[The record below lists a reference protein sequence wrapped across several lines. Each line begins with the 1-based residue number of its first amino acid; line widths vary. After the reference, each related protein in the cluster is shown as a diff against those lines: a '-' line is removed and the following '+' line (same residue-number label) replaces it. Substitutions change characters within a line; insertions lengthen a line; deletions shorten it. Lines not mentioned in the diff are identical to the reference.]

1 MAAYEQS
8 RSICNKLFEAGEAGL
23 SVKDLFVAEA
33 ASVSSASASD
43 QDGIFSLDIILTES
57 LRLAT
62 SDGRVVFGKDLR
74 YRLAGDIRSAIK
86 ASRQQGVLCTNI
98 DSTIC
103 AICNGG
109 IHTPQ
114 LGLPDIAACCGKR
127 ACASCIQAGACFYK
141 SAETGKTFCTTCRE
155 DASDKERLRKLKK
168 NCKKKYPWALC
179 VFGSGRFQD
188 GEFVTG
194 SAYESVRVLRKAAA
208 HHHPRALI
216 VLAQHLLEGMG
227 CSVDVAEALSCFRR
241 CAVVDPSYE
250 ATAQELLFSH
260 AADSMRNGDTQIAVD
275 ICSQLAAAG
284 NVNAQYFVSA
294 YGMLL
299 DHGGNDRGFMY
310 NWQVMASM
318 NNSDVAKLGPAE
330 VALHLGKAPQARL
343 FLRRYRLLDGSNI
356 IESTMGTVDASTCV
370 ELLRRTLRDL
380 RRNCGYCG
388 ISLDR
393 KTRKLCKGCR
403 TVAFCSRDYQKMDW
417 NGKNGH
423 RDDCKDTMSLIADF
437 SCES

>member
-8 RSICNKLFEAGEAGL
+8 RSICNELFEAGEAGL
-23 SVKDLFVAEA
+23 SVKELFA
-33 ASVSSASASD
+33 ASASSASD
-43 QDGIFSLDIILTES
+43 QDGIFSFDIILTES

-62 SDGRVVFGKDLR
+62 SDGRAFFGKDGR
-74 YRLAGDIRSAIK
+74 YRLAEDIRSAIK

-103 AICNGG
+103 AICNGS

-127 ACASCIQAGACFYK
+127 SCASCIQAGACFYK

-393 KTRKLCKGCR
+393 KTRKLCKGCK
-403 TVAFCSRDYQKMDW
+403 TVAFCSRDCQKMDW